1 MELKI
6 EKGIAIPSQ
15 GRGKYKRLAD
25 EMEVGASVLFIDQDY
40 GYKEEFASTMA
51 TKLIMALKKNGMKG
65 CQRIM
70 KKSDTEPTETR
81 VWRIE

>member
-1 MELKI
+1 M
-6 EKGIAIPSQ
+6 
-15 GRGKYKRLAD
+15 
-25 EMEVGASVLFIDQDY
+25 FIDQDY
-40 GYKEEFASTMA
+40 GYKEEFANTMA
-51 TKLIMALKKNGMKG
+51 TKLIMALKKSGMKG

>member
-6 EKGIAIPSQ
+6 EKGIPIPSQ
-15 GRGKYKRLAD
+15 GRGQYKRLAD
-25 EMEVGASVLFIDQDY
+25 EMEVGDSVLFIDQDY
-40 GYKEEFASTMA
+40 GYKEEFANTMA
-51 TKLIMALKKNGMKG
+51 TKLIMALKKSGMKG